1 MLKSQID
8 HRATLTLLSGGLDSS
23 TITKLIDTLKND
35 SNNIESLSV
44 VFANLTKEDFA
55 VVDESRYIK
64 LMQENLNLKTND
76 LLIDANSISFDPEE
90 YFEYF
95 VEPIVKSNLFFL

>member
-1 MLKSQID
+1 MNFNGSNVNIHKYLKIEKLTSTDDLETSAQKFKKIFSDVLKSQID

-44 VFANLTKEDFA
+44 VFANLTKE
-55 VVDESRYIK
+55 I
-64 LMQENLNLKTND
+64 LQ
-76 LLIDANSISFDPEE
+76 
-90 YFEYF
+90 
-95 VEPIVKSNLFFL
+95 